1 MQSWNRKAQPCWG
14 CTSTSHYSKEGF
26 LTESPWVLGV
36 QRHFMSWGPPWALQD
51 VWQQLGLYRKNAS
64 TIPLLET
71 VKMCPRS
78 ATCSSLVGS
87 TCHPQEES
95 QDNPI
100 LAGSEL
106 PRHQHSPKCYVPGHH
121 YPSPSRVREV
131 STEIASRKG
140 RDLGGKAR

>member
-1 MQSWNRKAQPCWG
+1 MEQKGTALPRLHQPFPLF
-14 CTSTSHYSKEGF
+14 KEGF

-36 QRHFMSWGPPWALQD
+36 QRHFMSWGLPWALQD

-64 TIPLLET
+64 TIPPLET

-78 ATCSSLVGS
+78 HVLQACGKYVSPTGRKS
-87 TCHPQEES
+87 TT
-95 QDNPI
+95 PI

-140 RDLGGKAR
+140 RDLGGKTR